1 MEQPVKRLLSGRARA
16 RKSLLLLI
24 CMLTVF
30 RGTAM
35 AEKQTNK
42 ISLNVTDQPLE
53 KVFKKI
59 EAKTDYVFWYKMDV
73 LKKAQHVTIKVNNE
87 DLLQVLESLFKNQAL
102 TYSIE
107 KNIIAIKE
115 KQANELSGAMA
126 TAAILAVI
134 KGKVLG
140 EDGSPLP
147 GVTIKAKSNKA
158 FATTDEHGLFTIK
171 VDAGETLIFSY
182 IGYQPAEVVVKS
194 EEALTII
201 MKPSFDKLS
210 EVVVVGYGTQK
221 RANLTGAVATINYDK
236 ALENRPITNPSQAL
250 AGKVAGVFVSQNSGS
265 PGGDGA
271 TLRIRG
277 FGTLNNTD
285 PLVLIDGIEGKLSE
299 LNPADIGSITILKDA
314 ASASIYGSRAA
325 NGIVLVTTKK
335 GTYNMEPVL
344 SYNGYYGM
352 QQLGRKYDRINNSVE
367 FMNLWNSAVVNSG
380 GDPLFPRNMMND
392 FGNNKDPYLYPNT
405 DFYKEIFRTAPIT
418 EHNISVRGGAAKQ
431 NFFLSANYL
440 SQDGIIR
447 QTDSK
452 RYGVN
457 FAINNKLKDWL
468 EVGGRVQIT
477 RKITNSP
484 VDGID
489 RIYYIMSNGG
499 YPFIA
504 PYTKDGRFG
513 ATQALKPDG
522 SPIVDSRNPLPDLYD
537 GNSQYVNNFFRANLN
552 ATANITKDLT
562 FKTMFT
568 GQSNNNR
575 RDKHNQLNYVYTA
588 GGIQGKV
595 LDYPSQITLYRAN
608 NEEFYWVYYNT
619 LNYTKSFNNVHNFSV
634 IVGTQA
640 ESYQLKPMS
649 GQKSDPPKAGLNE
662 VDAGTSNVQA
672 GGNTTEWS
680 MLAYFGRINYNYRE
694 KYLLEANLRADAS
707 SRFRQG
713 NRWGYFPS
721 VSAGW
726 AMEKENFIKNI
737 AAISQL
743 KLRASWGQLGNQNT
757 NNSDGSVNNYPYIG
771 AVTQTNGTSY
781 TAGGQFAPG
790 AAITGLVDPNIS
802 WETTTSTDVGLD
814 VGLFNNALSVELDY
828 FNKNTDQIL
837 VQLPISSTLGEV
849 SAPIQNIGKMS
860 NKGFEFSVNY
870 HSPEYRSG
878 FSYSIGANITYIKN
892 MVTKFRADAPDQLWL
907 IREGMPYKMLYGY
920 KSVGV
925 FQSDKE
931 ASEYMRNNGYIP
943 KAGDLKYEDV
953 NGDGKLD
960 YKDKQSLGNTLPKYT
975 YGITLGANYKNWR
988 LNIVTQGL
996 AGISG
1001 YNQSA
1006 WTTPL
1011 GISGGTLL
1019 TRWKDAWTPDNHSNT
1034 LPRIVVNDTWNRY
1047 ESSFWVQ
1054 NMSYFKI
1061 KNIQLSYQLPASLL
1075 HSIRFKGGSIYAN
1088 VQNLPSFTSK
1098 GYLGFDPEQNTFANG
1113 STIYPTPVITSFGI
1127 NLQL

>member
-1 MEQPVKRLLSGRARA
+1 MKLPVKRFLSGRASSR
-16 RKSLLLLI
+16 RILLLFS
-24 CMLTVF
+24 CMLTLF
-30 RGTAM
+30 WGNAM

-42 ISLNVTDQPLE
+42 ITLNVTDQPLE
-53 KVFKKI
+53 QVFKKI
-59 EAKTDYVFWYKMDV
+59 EAKTDYVFWYKVDV
-73 LKKAQHVTIKVNNE
+73 LKKAPPVTLKVNNQDIE
-87 DLLQVLESLFKNQAL
+87 QVLASIFKNQHL

-115 KQANELSGAMA
+115 KQPETMPAAN
-126 TAAILAVI
+126 TPAAPTSLI
-134 KGKVLG
+134 KGKVRNAEG
-140 EDGSPLP
+140 DPLP
-147 GVTIKAKSNKA
+147 GVTIKTKSNKA
-158 FATTDEHGLFTIK
+158 FATTDEHGLFSIQA
-171 VDAGETLIFSY
+171 DPGETLVFSY
-182 IGYQPAEVVVKS
+182 IGYEPSEVIIKS
-194 EEALTII
+194 DEALVIT
-201 MKPSFDKLS
+201 MKTSSDKLS

-285 PLVLIDGIEGKLSE
+285 PLILIDGIEGKLAE
-299 LNPADIGSITILKDA
+299 VNPSDIASITILKDA
-314 ASASIYGSRAA
+314 ASAAIYGSRAA
-325 NGIVLVTTKK
+325 NGIVLVTTKR
-335 GTYNMEPVL
+335 GSYNSDPVV
-344 SYNGYYGM
+344 SYNGYYGL
-352 QQLGRKYDRINNSVE
+352 QQLGRKYDRINNSE
-367 FMNLWNSAVVNSG
+367 QFMKMWNTAVVNSG
-380 GDPLFPRNMMND
+380 GDPLFPQNVIDD
-392 FGNNKDPYLYPNT
+392 FSKNNDPYLYPNT

-418 EHNISVRGGAAKQ
+418 EHNISVRGGSAKQ

-457 FAINNKLKDWL
+457 FSINNKVKDWL
-468 EVGGRVQIT
+468 EIGGRVQIT

-489 RIYYIMSNGG
+489 RVYYIMSNGA

-513 ATQALKPDG
+513 ATQALQPNG
-522 SPIVDSRNPLPDLYD
+522 APIVDSRNPLPDLYN

-552 ATANITKDLT
+552 ATANITRDLT

-575 RDKHNQLNYVYTA
+575 QDKYNQLNYVYTA
-588 GGIQGKV
+588 GGVQGKV
-595 LDYPSQITLYRAN
+595 LDYPSQISPFRAN

-619 LNYTKSFNNVHNFSV
+619 LNYTKSINNTHNFSA
-634 IVGTQA
+634 IVGMQA
-640 ESYQLKPMS
+640 ESYQLKNMS
-649 GQKSDPPKAGLNE
+649 AQKSDPPKAGLNE

-672 GGNTTEWS
+672 AGNTTEWS
-680 MLAYFGRINYNYRE
+680 MLGYFGRVNYNYKE
-694 KYLLEANLRADAS
+694 KYLLEGNVRADAS

-726 AMEKENFIKNI
+726 AMEKEEFIKNI
-737 AAISQL
+737 PAISQL
-743 KLRASWGQLGNQNT
+743 KLRASWGQLGNQNL
-757 NNSDGSVNNYPYIG
+757 DNNYPYIG
-771 AVTQTNGTSY
+771 AITQSNGTSY

-790 AAITGLVDPNIS
+790 AAITALVDPNIS

-814 VGLFNNALSVELDY
+814 VGLFNNALSFELDY

-837 VQLPISSTLGEV
+837 VQLPISTVLGEV
-849 SAPIQNIGKMS
+849 SAPIQNIGKMN
-860 NKGFEFSVNY
+860 NKGFEVSANY
-870 HSPEYRSG
+870 HSPTYKSG
-878 FSYSIGANITYIKN
+878 FSYSIGANFTYIKN
-892 MVTKFRADAPDQLWL
+892 EVTKFRADAPDQLWL
-907 IREGMPYKMLYGY
+907 IREGLPYKMLYGF
-920 KSVGV
+920 KSIGV
-925 FQSDKE
+925 FQTDKE
-931 ASEYMRNNGYIP
+931 ASDYMNNNGYTP

-960 YKDKQSLGNTLPKYT
+960 FNDKQSLGNTLPKYT
-975 YGITLGANYKNWR
+975 YGVTLNANYKNWS

-1019 TRWKDAWTPDNHSNT
+1019 TRWENAWTPENHSNT

-1061 KNIQLSYQLPASLL
+1061 KNVQLSYQLPATLL
-1075 HSIRFKGGSIYAN
+1075 QKIHFKGGSIYAN

-1098 GYLGFDPEQNTFANG
+1098 GYFGFDPEQNTFANG
-1113 STIYPTPVITSFGI
+1113 SGVYPTPVITSFGI